1 MIGKK
6 GDKITLTTPVTDQ
19 DVALLNAGDEVLISG
34 KVYTA
39 RDAAHKRLNE
49 LIAAGKPLPVD
60 LKGAIVYYVGP
71 TPPKP
76 GQIIGSAGPTTASRM
91 DSTTEPLL
99 KAGMKGTIGKGWR
112 GEECAKLFPKYRAIH
127 FAAIGGAGAY
137 LSKCIK
143 SARVLA
149 FEDLGPEAIYELEFV
164 DFPVLTINDVHGRD
178 FYDEARKQWQKVDL
192 DRTYKIKT
200 PSGGGAQ

>member
-1 MIGKK
+1 MIGKQ
-6 GDKITLTTPVTDQ
+6 GDKITLTTPVSEE
-19 DVALLNAGDEVLISG
+19 DVAVLKAGDPVLISG
-34 KVYTA
+34 KIYTA
-39 RDAAHKRLNE
+39 RDAAHKRLVE
-49 LIAAGKPLPVD
+49 LIAAGKPLPFD

-76 GQIIGSAGPTTASRM
+76 GQLIGSAGPTTASRM

-99 KAGMKGTIGKGWR
+99 KFGMKGTIGKGWR
-112 GEECAKLFPKYRAIH
+112 KEECAKLFPKYRAIH

-143 SARVLA
+143 SSRVLA
-149 FEDLGPEAIYELEFV
+149 FDDLGPEAIFELEFA
-164 DFPVLTINDVHGRD
+164 DFPALTINDVHGAD
-178 FYDEARKQWQKVDL
+178 FYHEARKQWQKIHPGPHRVE
-192 DRTYKIKT
+192 T